1 MLLRTLAG
9 TTVRLTLKSLTHLD
23 RGAVTSGATVTFA
36 MTDPAGNAVAG
47 SAVANDGSDWHA
59 DFTPTA
65 PGRHAVRA
73 TATVGSAV
81 FEGKDEV
88 WVEAF

>member
-1 MLLRTLAG
+1 MR
-9 TTVRLTLKSLTHLD
+9 RI
-23 RGAVTSGATVTFA
+23 VTGC
-36 MTDPAGNAVAG
+36 
-47 SAVANDGSDWHA
+47 AVANDGSDWHA